1 VELIDILAPT
11 WGLVN
16 DEIVLTKWLK
26 RVGDSVSADEVLA
39 EAEGDKT
46 TGEILSQVDGGLVEI
61 LAPEGANVAPGDV
74 VGRIRQ
80 TTSLPH

>member
-46 TGEILSQVDGGLVEI
+46 TGEILSQVDGVLVEI

>member
-46 TGEILSQVDGGLVEI
+46 TGEILSQVDGVLVEV

>member
-1 VELIDILAPT
+1 LIDILAPT

-46 TGEILSQVDGGLVEI
+46 TGEILSQVDGVLVEI